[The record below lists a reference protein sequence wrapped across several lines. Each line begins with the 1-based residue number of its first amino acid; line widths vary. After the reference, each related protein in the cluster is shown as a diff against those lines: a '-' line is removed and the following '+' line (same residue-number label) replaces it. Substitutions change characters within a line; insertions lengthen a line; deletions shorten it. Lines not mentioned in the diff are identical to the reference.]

1 LKTAVKF
8 GSVESARRP
17 SVSMATSEED
27 NVDTTEKQPPVK
39 GRPPKKAAPSAPKAT
54 TRPKRSSKKEIEGS
68 NGAANAKQVGRIE
81 ELYAQH
87 VIPTMMREFSYE
99 NVMEVPRLKKVVLNC
114 GVGEAKD
121 NIRALEGATQD
132 LVSISGQKPI
142 TTRARKAIAGFKI
155 REGMPI
161 GTTVTLRGKR
171 MAYFLD
177 RLLNAA
183 LPRIRDFRGVSRAS
197 FDGRGNYSLGI
208 REQVI
213 FPEIDYNTIDRIRG
227 MQVTITT
234 SAKTDAEAARLLEL
248 LGMPFVRQS

>member
-1 LKTAVKF
+1 MTK
-8 GSVESARRP
+8 
-17 SVSMATSEED
+17 SEED
-27 NVDTTEKQPPVK
+27 NLETTEKKPPAK
-39 GRPPKKAAPSAPKAT
+39 GRPRKNPASTSTVKRPSRSRKKDST
-54 TRPKRSSKKEIEGS
+54 QS
-68 NGAANAKQVGRIE
+68 NGAVRLVGRIE

-87 VIPTMMREFSYE
+87 VIPTMMREFSYGS
-99 NVMEVPRLKKVVLNC
+99 VMEVPRLQKVVLNC

-142 TTRARKAIAGFKI
+142 TTRAKKAIAGFKI

-161 GTTVTLRGKR
+161 GTSVTLRGKR
-171 MAYFLD
+171 MRYFLD

-183 LPRIRDFRGVSRAS
+183 LPRIRDFRGVPRTS

-213 FPEIDYNTIDRIRG
+213 FPEIDFNTIDRIRG
-227 MQVTITT
+227 MQVTIAT
-234 SAKTDAEAARLLEL
+234 SAKTDAEGARLLEL

>member
-1 LKTAVKF
+1 
-8 GSVESARRP
+8 
-17 SVSMATSEED
+17 MATSEKD
-27 NVDTTEKQPPVK
+27 NVDTTEKKPPVK
-39 GRPPKKAAPSAPKAT
+39 GRPPKKAAPSARKSA
-54 TRPKRSSKKEIEGS
+54 TRPKRSSKKEVTES
-68 NGAANAKQVGRIE
+68 NGAAKQVGRIE

-99 NVMEVPRLKKVVLNC
+99 NVMEVPRLQKVVLNC

-142 TTRARKAIAGFKI
+142 TTRAKKAIAGFKI

-183 LPRIRDFRGVSRAS
+183 LPRIRDFRGVSRSS